1 MSLLE
6 EIAEAAARRPGEA
19 RALPFAAYSDPQV
32 FDLERERIFHR
43 DWVGVC
49 AAAAKLAERLR
60 QAIISAQADA
70 KIPFQIKAGYD
81 AVPNVGQTPAEAGEL
96 LPHASAALR
105 NAMAAGSGEWI
116 LPFDR
121 GTKH

>member
-1 MSLLE
+1 MQTLAKVLR
-6 EIAEAAARRPGEA
+6 EAGRTSDTIGRLGEA
-19 RALPFAAYSDPQV
+19 EFAVLAPDTDAL
-32 FDLERERIFHR
+32 
-43 DWVGVC
+43 
-49 AAAAKLAERLR
+49 AAAKLAERLR